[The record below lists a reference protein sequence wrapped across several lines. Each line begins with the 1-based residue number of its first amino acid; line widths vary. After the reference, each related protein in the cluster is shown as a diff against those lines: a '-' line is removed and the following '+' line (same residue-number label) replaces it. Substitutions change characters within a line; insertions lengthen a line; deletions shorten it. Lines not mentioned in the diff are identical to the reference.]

1 MIHDWYTTRRQIQR
15 QRNVL
20 LFLFY
25 FYNRRIELLLYLRRF
40 LIFRNCLKWGGNLG
54 GVGGG
59 GGGIPECCRVCMR
72 GNMGRVF
79 FCFCCVFLTGSCSIT
94 KLKLWAA
101 SSLLLP
107 PEKWRQWI
115 FELTKK
121 KYYTSLVLLRFSK
134 GAKTCFRKKNNGQCV
149 IEFIWYSFFNQECCI
164 FNFLNS
170 YSFAKYKYSCVK
182 NCDISFD
189 IIQGTKKIKFINHEN
204 ITSLL

>member
-1 MIHDWYTTRRQIQR
+1 MGFTGHISVTRIPIFGTRSVTNFDLMKHCSVMIHDWYTTRRQIQR

-20 LFLFY
+20 LLIFY
-25 FYNRRIELLLYLRRF
+25 YYNRRIELLLYLRRF

-59 GGGIPECCRVCMR
+59 GGGIPEGCRVCMR

-79 FCFCCVFLTGSCSIT
+79 FCCVFLTGSCSIT

-121 KYYTSLVLLRFSK
+121 KALYKFSTIAIFKK
-134 GAKTCFRKKNNGQCV
+134 GCQNLFSDKK
-149 IEFIWYSFFNQECCI
+149 
-164 FNFLNS
+164 
-170 YSFAKYKYSCVK
+170 
-182 NCDISFD
+182 
-189 IIQGTKKIKFINHEN
+189 
-204 ITSLL
+204 

>member
-1 MIHDWYTTRRQIQR
+1 M
-15 QRNVL
+15 
-20 LFLFY
+20 
-25 FYNRRIELLLYLRRF
+25 
-40 LIFRNCLKWGGNLG
+40 KWGGNLG

-79 FCFCCVFLTGSCSIT
+79 FCFCCCCVFLTGSCSIT

-121 KYYTSLVLLRFSK
+121 KYYTSLVLLRFSR

-149 IEFIWYSFFNQECCI
+149 IEFIWYSFFNQEYIEYFLIFSTVMVLLHINCI
-164 FNFLNS
+164 VVSKIVTSHLTLYKELKKSNS
-170 YSFAKYKYSCVK
+170 
-182 NCDISFD
+182 
-189 IIQGTKKIKFINHEN
+189 
-204 ITSLL
+204 